1 MNEDE
6 FRNGTK
12 DRAGEVSF
20 IKADSA
26 ENELQL
32 LPVGAL
38 QSIGEVLTLGARK
51 YAPGN
56 WRNIDKRSR
65 YFGAMLRHAF
75 AWWRGEDKDPETGLS
90 HLAHLGCCA
99 LFLLECEIDSLGEDD
114 RPRPTMKR

>member
-6 FRNGTK
+6 FSNGTK

-26 ENELQL
+26 KNELHL

-38 QSIGEVLTLGARK
+38 QSIGEVLTFGARK

-56 WRNIDKRSR
+56 WRNIDKR
-65 YFGAMLRHAF
+65 FV
-75 AWWRGEDKDPETGLS
+75 
-90 HLAHLGCCA
+90 
-99 LFLLECEIDSLGEDD
+99 
-114 RPRPTMKR
+114 